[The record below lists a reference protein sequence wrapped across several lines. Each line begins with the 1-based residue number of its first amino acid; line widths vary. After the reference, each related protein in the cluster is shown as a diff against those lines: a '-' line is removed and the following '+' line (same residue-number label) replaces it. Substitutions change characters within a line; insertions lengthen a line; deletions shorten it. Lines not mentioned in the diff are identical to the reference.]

1 MLELR
6 LRDEFRGA
14 RLRGTTIDFNNDAK
28 TGALDMEAKDFL
40 AITYPSIDLIK
51 SIKAVAPGSNKAVV
65 LVGNRGQGKSHLMA
79 ALCHMLSDPKAGEG
93 WLAPW
98 AGRIGQPELATLA
111 MRSKLH
117 VIAEPLHEQR
127 FPYPAL
133 LRVVLSKGSQG
144 PLVLQADWRGP
155 GFEFRS
161 AGCSRIGSRE
171 IWIRRPRADL
181 HILGKARPLPSG
193 WLRTSD
199 SAGGHA
205 RLRRESNDGSGMAG
219 SRVRVVRWRLRH
231 RTASGA
237 YGAGRALCRCGW

>member
-1 MLELR
+1 MLGLQLR
-6 LRDEFRGA
+6 NEFSGA

-51 SIKAVAPGSNKAVV
+51 SIKAVAPESNKAVV

-127 FPYPAL
+127 FPYLWDILFARHPKGEFAKGKWEAL
-133 LRVVLSKGSQG
+133 STG
-144 PLVLQADWRGP
+144 A
-155 GFEFRS
+155 
-161 AGCSRIGSRE
+161 
-171 IWIRRPRADL
+171 
-181 HILGKARPLPSG
+181 LP
-193 WLRTSD
+193 
-199 SAGGHA
+199 
-205 RLRRESNDGSGMAG
+205 
-219 SRVRVVRWRLRH
+219 SRVRLTRPASLAGSSVCSQPRASPEQCPRTQGAQGGRDWLAVRAR
-231 RTASGA
+231 AGPFSNINNKGSM
-237 YGAGRALCRCGW
+237 YGRAQG